1 MISLPGIRWG
11 FVGTLDMPEYEG
23 MKSPM
28 GWQGV
33 ALLWDFL
40 DPRLSWGSLGGS

>member
-1 MISLPGIRWG
+1 
-11 FVGTLDMPEYEG
+11 

-33 ALLWDFL
+33 AVLWDFL
-40 DPRLSWGSLGGS
+40 DPSRSWGSLGGSWGQSSING

>member
-1 MISLPGIRWG
+1 MISLPDMWWG
-11 FVGTLDMPEYEG
+11 FIGSLDMPEYEE
-23 MKSPM
+23 MRSLM

-40 DPRLSWGSLGGS
+40 DLSRSWGSLGGL